1 MRLLR
6 MVVLVSLAL
15 ASMGEG
21 EAKACSCLRQD
32 FGGGKLYVGA
42 GGSVPADAEGFAWTG
57 GEKLTSAKGRV
68 TVVRVDGKKKVPVKY
83 TIVEKGPLEVIVP
96 AAKFKPG
103 QVYEVTVREGPQAA
117 ETRKNLDPG
126 ATNVPPPETTTTVTI
141 AAGPLTLPQATL
153 TASAP
158 AQEKISV
165 AHPASCSAEIEAAT
179 AALKVELPAEAE
191 PLREY
196 LVYET
201 RVDGAVWNASS
212 GLCNH
217 VDPGRTWTGEAG
229 TDKLFVACEQPDALK
244 PGRHKVEV
252 EVASPD
258 RAKVITTPAVEL
270 ELACAAAPPPA
281 AEPST
286 PAPAPSE
293 PQEPPPVA
301 KKGCSVGDPGSFAWV
316 LGVGLLFARRRRR
329 AG

>member
-42 GGSVPADAEGFAWTG
+42 GGAVPADAEGFAWTG
-57 GEKLTSAKGRV
+57 GEKLSSAKGRV
-68 TVVRVDGKKKVPVKY
+68 TLVRVDGKKKVPVKY
-83 TIVEKGPLEVIVP
+83 TIVEKGPIEVIVP

-103 QVYEVTVREGPQAA
+103 QVYEVTVREGPEAA
-117 ETRKNLDPG
+117 ETRKNLDPA

-141 AAGPLTLPQATL
+141 AAGPLVLPEAKL

-158 AQEKISV
+158 AQEKIKV
-165 AHPASCSAEIEAAT
+165 AHPASCSAEVDAAT
-179 AALKVELPAEAE
+179 ATLKVELPAEAE
-191 PLREY
+191 ALRDY

-201 RVDGAVWNASS
+201 RVDGAVWTASS
-212 GLCNH
+212 GLCNQ

-229 TDKLFVACEQPDALK
+229 TDKLFVACDQPEALK

-270 ELACAAAPPPA
+270 ELACAAPAP
-281 AEPST
+281 AEP
-286 PAPAPSE
+286 PAPAPTGAE

-301 KKGCSVGDPGSFAWV
+301 KKGCSVGDDPGFAWV

-329 AG
+329 AA

>member
-1 MRLLR
+1 

-32 FGGGKLYVGA
+32 FGGGKLYVGS
-42 GGSVPADAEGFAWTG
+42 GGSIPADAEGFAWTG

-83 TIVEKGPLEVIVP
+83 TIVEKGPIEVIVP

-117 ETRKNLDPG
+117 ETRKSLDP
-126 ATNVPPPETTTTVTI
+126 AAANVPPPEATTTVTI
-141 AAGPLTLPQATL
+141 AAGPLALPQATVSV
-153 TASAP
+153 AAP
-158 AQEKISV
+158 AQEKIQI
-165 AHPASCSAEIEAAT
+165 AHPASCSAEVEAAT
-179 AALKVELPAEAE
+179 AGLKVELPAEAE
-191 PLREY
+191 PMREY

-212 GLCNH
+212 GLCNQ
-217 VDPGRTWTGEAG
+217 VDPGRTWTETAG
-229 TDKLFVACEQPDALK
+229 TDKLFVACENPEALK

-258 RAKVITTPAVEL
+258 RAKVLTTPAVEL
-270 ELACAAAPPPA
+270 ELACAA
-281 AEPST
+281 
-286 PAPAPSE
+286 PAPAPAEEPPAPAPTGAE

-301 KKGCSVGDPGSFAWV
+301 KKGCSVGDPGFAWV

-329 AG
+329 AA